1 MVQPPQLALAD
12 PTTTSCVI
20 PLSRRLGIC
29 LDPSAA
35 LTTDCAV
42 LSHFSRVQ
50 LFAILWTIVCQ
61 APLSMD
67 PPGKNTGWVAIS
79 FSRGSSRLR
88 DGTRISYISCIGR

>member
-50 LFAILWTIVCQ
+50 LFAML
-61 APLSMD
+61 
-67 PPGKNTGWVAIS
+67 
-79 FSRGSSRLR
+79 
-88 DGTRISYISCIGR
+88 